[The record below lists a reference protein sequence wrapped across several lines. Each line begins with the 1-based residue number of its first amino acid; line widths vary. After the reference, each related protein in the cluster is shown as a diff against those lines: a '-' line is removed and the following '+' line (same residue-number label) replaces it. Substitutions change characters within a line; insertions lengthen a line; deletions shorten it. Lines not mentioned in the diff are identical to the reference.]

1 MTTTVRDVMTP
12 DVEIATRAQSLRDAA
27 RMMRSGDYGA
37 MPVVDEGQLVG
48 MLTDRDIV
56 VRAVAEGIDPNLA
69 LAGDFATREPV
80 AVAPDT
86 TLDDALE
93 LMGRHRVRRL
103 PVVEEGLLVG
113 VLSQADVALEA
124 KEKRTGEVV
133 QEISQPGVLSS

>member
-1 MTTTVRDVMTP
+1 MTTKVRDVMTP

-27 RMMRSGDYGA
+27 RMMRAGDYGA
-37 MPVVDEGQLVG
+37 MPVVDEGELVG

-56 VRAVAEGIDPNLA
+56 VRAVAEGLDPNLA

-103 PVVEEGLLVG
+103 PVVQEGLLVG
-113 VLSQADVALEA
+113 VLSQADVALEGT
-124 KEKRTGEVV
+124 EKRTGEVV
-133 QEISQPGVLSS
+133 QEISRPAVLSS